1 MEECTL
7 PKCKQADAIKKL
19 QIDVAVAQSNIQ
31 DVKDDIREI
40 KNKQGSMNMWL
51 IGIMGSSIL
60 SLVVLIFNILSSK
73 E

>member
-1 MEECTL
+1 MEECTF

-60 SLVVLIFNILSSK
+60 SLVVLIFNILSK
-73 E
+73 G